1 MKKSIGEREAI
12 YTKHQSSERQADDA
26 SKALHYLKIKIDKV
40 EKEKHSEAKRWEAKV
55 KAKDM
60 DIAEVKSQVKKT
72 LKEVK
77 RLEQEKAQVAK

>member
-1 MKKSIGEREAI
+1 M
-12 YTKHQSSERQADDA
+12 
-26 SKALHYLKIKIDKV
+26 
-40 EKEKHSEAKRWEAKV
+40 

-77 RLEQEKAQVAK
+77 RLEQEKAQVAKLLDDIKM